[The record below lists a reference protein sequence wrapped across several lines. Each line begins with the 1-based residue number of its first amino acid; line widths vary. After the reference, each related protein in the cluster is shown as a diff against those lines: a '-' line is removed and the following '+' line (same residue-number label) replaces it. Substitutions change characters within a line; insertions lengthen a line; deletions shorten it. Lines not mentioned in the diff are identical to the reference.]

1 VAYGDTILDLTP
13 ATVRP
18 SADRSRFLRP
28 FMANQFTQFSV
39 LFPVSS
45 AGNIAPALA
54 LYHHREGPDQPGHE
68 IDHDHVAV
76 AQVEPDL

>member
-1 VAYGDTILDLTP
+1 
-13 ATVRP
+13 
-18 SADRSRFLRP
+18 
-28 FMANQFTQFSV
+28 MANQFTQFSV
-39 LFPVSS
+39 LFPVGS